1 MSALV
6 LTNNLWKMT
15 LLMGA
20 FNAIIF
26 LTFGQVR
33 YQSSCKQL
41 ANKLIWLGQ
50 LTIEEYL
57 SQNKILPRL
66 KSYIIN

>member
-6 LTNNLWKMT
+6 LTSNLWKMT

-33 YQSSCKQL
+33 Y
-41 ANKLIWLGQ
+41 
-50 LTIEEYL
+50 
-57 SQNKILPRL
+57 
-66 KSYIIN
+66 